1 MTAYA
6 YVATEADG
14 RVATGRA
21 KSADREAAETMLH
34 GRGLLDVRLTEKKG
48 LLQAE
53 IMAKRVKR
61 EEIMHLSRQLGAF
74 VHAGLPLVDAVHTL
88 GAESANSSIRNM
100 MAEVED
106 RLRAGDTLSNC
117 FDAHPNIFP
126 EYYRGILRSAE
137 LTGQLDTVLEQ
148 LAKYMERDEE
158 ARRKVKSAMIYPSI
172 IAGMSMVTVTVLS
185 VFVLPKFKVFFDGLN
200 AQLPLPTR
208 MLLATTDFLGQ
219 WWPALLIAVLTMALT
234 LFIAVHTPT
243 GRYARDRLLLAM
255 PVVGDTVQYALVER
269 FCRILSSMVAA
280 GVPLHQALE
289 VSIESLHNMVFS
301 RALANV
307 ADAML
312 EGEGLATPLVRTR
325 LFPPTAAQMM
335 RVGEDTGTLD
345 TQLNVT
351 ARYYEGELDYKI
363 KKLTSLIEPVVII
376 AMGLVVG
383 FVAVALVS
391 AMYGMFGQVKV

>member
-6 YVATEADG
+6 YVATETDG

-21 KSADREAAETMLH
+21 KAADREAAETMLH
-34 GRGLLDVRLTEKKG
+34 GRGLLEVTLTEKKG
-48 LLQAE
+48 LLQTE

-74 VHAGLPLVDAVHTL
+74 VHAGLPLIDAVHTL
-88 GAESANSSIRNM
+88 GGESANSSIRNM

-117 FDAHPNIFP
+117 FDAHPKIFP
-126 EYYRGILRSAE
+126 AYYRGILRSAE

-148 LAKYMERDEE
+148 LAKYLERDEE

-172 IAGMSMVTVTVLS
+172 IMGMSAITVIVLS
-185 VFVLPKFKVFFDGLN
+185 VFVLPKFKVFFSGLH

-219 WWPALLIAVLTMALT
+219 WWPALLTAVLTICLT
-234 LFIAVHTPT
+234 LFIAVHTPA
-243 GRYARDRLLLAM
+243 GRYARDRLLLAV

-269 FCRILSSMVAA
+269 FCRILSSMVGA

-289 VSIESLHNMVFS
+289 VSIESLHNTVFT
-301 RALANV
+301 RALAKV
-307 ADAML
+307 AEAML

-351 ARYYEGELDYKI
+351 AHYYEGELDYKI
-363 KKLTSLIEPVVII
+363 KKLTSLVEPVVII
-376 AMGLVVG
+376 AMGLIVG

-391 AMYGMFGQVKV
+391 AMYGIFGQVKV

>member
-21 KSADREAAETMLH
+21 KAADREAAETMLH
-34 GRGLLDVRLTEKKG
+34 GRGLLEVRLTEKKG
-48 LLQAE
+48 LLQTE

-88 GAESANSSIRNM
+88 GGESANSSIRTM

-126 EYYRGILRSAE
+126 AYYRGILRSAE
-137 LTGQLDTVLEQ
+137 LTGKLDTVLEQ
-148 LAKYMERDEE
+148 LAKYLERDEE

-172 IAGMSMVTVTVLS
+172 IMGMSAITVIVLS
-185 VFVLPKFKVFFDGLN
+185 VFVLPKFKVFFAGLH

-219 WWPALLIAVLTMALT
+219 WWPVLLTAVLGICLT
-234 LFIAVHTPT
+234 LFIAVHTPA
-243 GRYARDRLLLAM
+243 GRYARDRLLLAV

-269 FCRILSSMVAA
+269 FCRILSSMVGA

-289 VSIESLHNMVFS
+289 VSIESLHNTVFT
-301 RALANV
+301 RALARV

-351 ARYYEGELDYKI
+351 AHYYEGELDYKI
-363 KKLTSLIEPVVII
+363 KKLTSLVEPVVII
-376 AMGLVVG
+376 AMGLIVG

-391 AMYGMFGQVKV
+391 AMYGIFGQVKV